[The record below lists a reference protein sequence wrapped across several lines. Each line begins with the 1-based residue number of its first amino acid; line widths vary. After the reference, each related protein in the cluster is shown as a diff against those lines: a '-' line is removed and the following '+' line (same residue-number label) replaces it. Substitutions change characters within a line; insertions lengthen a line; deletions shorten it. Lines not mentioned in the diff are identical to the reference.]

1 MERIGVMSISPIQG
15 SNVTVSA
22 SFQTLV
28 VEQLS
33 RVLPG
38 VRARPMFGGV
48 GVYSNDM
55 FFALVDDDV
64 LYFKVDDTTRPDFEA
79 LGLGPFRPFG
89 DEGETMQYCSRTPT
103 TCARGPTRRWALRA
117 AGRPGRESARVDGG
131 AGAGWVL
138 VAGAGCWRWV
148 LALGAGDWSVIPR
161 SNRY

>member
-38 VRARPMFGGV
+38 VRTRRMFGGV

-89 DEGETMQYCSRTPT
+89 DEGETMQYYQVPAELLENTDDLRTWADKAVGV
-103 TCARGPTRRWALRA
+103 ARRRKTR
-117 AGRPGRESARVDGG
+117 ARK
-131 AGAGWVL
+131 
-138 VAGAGCWRWV
+138 
-148 LALGAGDWSVIPR
+148 R
-161 SNRY
+161 SS

>member
-38 VRARPMFGGV
+38 VRARRMFGGV

-89 DEGETMQYCSRTPT
+89 DEGETMQYYQVPAELLENTDDLRTWADKAVGV
-103 TCARGPTRRWALRA
+103 ARRRKTR
-117 AGRPGRESARVDGG
+117 ARK
-131 AGAGWVL
+131 
-138 VAGAGCWRWV
+138 
-148 LALGAGDWSVIPR
+148 R
-161 SNRY
+161 SS

>member
-38 VRARPMFGGV
+38 VRTRRMFGGV
-48 GVYSNDM
+48 GVYSNDL

-89 DEGETMQYCSRTPT
+89 DEGETMQYYQVPAELLENTDDLRTWADKAVGV
-103 TCARGPTRRWALRA
+103 ARRRKTR
-117 AGRPGRESARVDGG
+117 ARK
-131 AGAGWVL
+131 
-138 VAGAGCWRWV
+138 
-148 LALGAGDWSVIPR
+148 R
-161 SNRY
+161 SS